1 MGETLGFIYTKIA
14 IDYVQNPNMGRKN
27 QLKLECHANNIIRI
41 SNRIQ
46 FVDIAKVVEQELSGL
61 RKSRVTCVGVIQA
74 INVRISGIDKNVRS
88 QLGTL
93 G

>member
-1 MGETLGFIYTKIA
+1 VGETLGFIYTKIA

-46 FVDIAKVVEQELSGL
+46 CADIAKVVEQ
-61 RKSRVTCVGVIQA
+61 
-74 INVRISGIDKNVRS
+74 
-88 QLGTL
+88 
-93 G
+93 